1 MKAATILIFVLIL
14 TLDILYHF
22 LSGRIAY
29 LVNGINLLLHI
40 ALVFC
45 LLILDLELKYVV
57 LAFLSSLLVYS
68 IAFLI
73 GEHTGK
79 EKQDDL

>member
-73 GEHTGK
+73 RERTGK
-79 EKQDDL
+79 EEQDDL

>member
-22 LSGRIAY
+22 LSGRIAC
-29 LVNGINLLLHI
+29 LINGVNLLLHI

-57 LAFLSSLLVYS
+57 LAFLSSLLAYS

-73 GEHTGK
+73 RERAEK
-79 EKQDDL
+79 EEQDDL